1 MSHLLNVVFFVA
13 LLHFGSSHRQTPLTD
28 EQVLELVHLS
38 CNHAKFFCP
47 AEPYLVKIG
56 PQRIFNRF
64 AVLKSEEAGL
74 LKTSDIPL
82 TELFGVFRNTFCCT
96 EGSCLAQCNVYP
108 INEKRIVSN
117 FQDIY
122 EKVFA
127 LNIAELMSYESDY
140 IEYLR
145 NGKKHGFV
153 PARVEELY
161 DILHENEDTILTML
175 GKNAPQA

>member
-1 MSHLLNVVFFVA
+1 MSILLKVVFFVA
-13 LLHFGSSHRQTPLTD
+13 VFQFASAHRQTSLTD
-28 EQVLELVHLS
+28 EQVLQLVHLS
-38 CNHAKFFCP
+38 CNDGKYFCP
-47 AEPYLVKIG
+47 AERYLVKIG

-64 AVLKSEEAGL
+64 AVLKSEEVGL

-96 EGSCLAQCNVYP
+96 EGACLAECNVFP

-127 LNIAELMSYESDY
+127 LNIAELNEYQDDY
-140 IEYLR
+140 IKYLL

-153 PARVEELY
+153 PARIEELY
-161 DILHENEDTILTML
+161 DILHQDEDEIMNML
-175 GKNAPQA
+175 AEKA